1 MPFCNIVLLST
12 STATG
17 IIMSTFLSIMYLG
30 EKPVWKYDITST
42 TLIVTGC
49 LVIVF
54 LSSYDDITF
63 TADDI
68 VKLLTRP
75 VTICFLSFFVFSAAC
90 TYLFW
95 QWFQKTINKFNGE
108 LNTWMESLMLSSG
121 ERSHM
126 SSGSCEVD
134 SDTAVSLDGEDQY
147 NNNEVATAINS
158 DEIDPSL
165 SILAN
170 NYGLQNRRA
179 SSLISSDLLRPA
191 EPVPALHT
199 NNNPTTS

>member
-54 LSSYDDITF
+54 LSSYEDITF

-68 VKLLTRP
+68 AKLLTRP

-95 QWFQKTINKFNGE
+95 
-108 LNTWMESLMLSSG
+108 
-121 ERSHM
+121 
-126 SSGSCEVD
+126 
-134 SDTAVSLDGEDQY
+134 
-147 NNNEVATAINS
+147 
-158 DEIDPSL
+158 
-165 SILAN
+165 
-170 NYGLQNRRA
+170 
-179 SSLISSDLLRPA
+179 
-191 EPVPALHT
+191 
-199 NNNPTTS
+199 